1 MLRMNSWEKRLTFL
15 LFWIK
20 VSKLFMELIEKS
32 ELKQQY

>member
-1 MLRMNSWEKRLTFL
+1 MTIDSKGLIFLMLG
-15 LFWIK
+15 IK